1 MNMNDNWQIFEI
13 SPNER
18 CKAFT
23 WYTAIIIQQMPDWK
37 PQPELQLF
45 QILHRQIELGASE
58 YWHTEDETKI
68 TFLLTF
74 YKTVFQHKILMKWLI
89 QKPIIFLLSE
99 PPKINIG
106 NALKY
111 CLSVL
116 KAELPDGYGKRAF
129 NCAWNRSPRAP
140 RTSIWS
146 KQRIISVHQNKA
158 FL

>member
-18 CKAFT
+18 RKAFT

-37 PQPELQLF
+37 LQPELQLF
-45 QILHRQIELGASE
+45 QILHRQIELRASE

-89 QKPIIFLLSE
+89 QKPI
-99 PPKINIG
+99 
-106 NALKY
+106 
-111 CLSVL
+111 
-116 KAELPDGYGKRAF
+116 
-129 NCAWNRSPRAP
+129 
-140 RTSIWS
+140 
-146 KQRIISVHQNKA
+146 
-158 FL
+158 